1 MSIWKK
7 IFLLLHLIV
16 SVNMIKLFETK
27 GENDKVNK
35 EFAKVCF

>member
-1 MSIWKK
+1 MNVLRK

-16 SVNMIKLFETK
+16 SANMVKVFEAK